1 MLVELIITTY
11 NKPKYLAA
19 VLISLEGQD
28 RLPDMV
34 CIADDGSGE
43 PTRAV
48 VSAFAARNPAIS
60 VRHVWHPDDGFRKT
74 AILNLAIRGATA
86 EYLVFIDDDCL
97 MHPAYLSRHI
107 ALAREGQF
115 LTGSLIRLTV
125 AETEP
130 VLGNGR
136 PVWTAQGT
144 LVGWKAKRFREW
156 LKSSPGPLW
165 LMALLD
171 RLSLVSPSWAGCNAS
186 TFRAH
191 VLAVNGFDESMAYGG
206 EDKEFGARLRNA
218 GIRGR
223 QLRYTAPLYHLE
235 HGRSYVYPDIVR
247 RNRERILSTRK
258 SGKTWTESGIT

>member
-1 MLVELIITTY
+1 M
-11 NKPKYLAA
+11 
-19 VLISLEGQD
+19 
-28 RLPDMV
+28 
-34 CIADDGSGE
+34 
-43 PTRAV
+43 
-48 VSAFAARNPAIS
+48 
-60 VRHVWHPDDGFRKT
+60 
-74 AILNLAIRGATA
+74 
-86 EYLVFIDDDCL
+86 FIDDDCL
-97 MHPAYLSRHI
+97 MHPAYLSRHV

-115 LTGSLIRLTV
+115 LTGSVIRLTV

-136 PVWTAQGT
+136 PVWTAQGP

-165 LMALLD
+165 LMELLD
-171 RLSLVSPSWAGCNAS
+171 RLSPVSPNWAGGNAS
-186 TFRAH
+186 AFRAH

-206 EDKEFGARLRNA
+206 LDKEFGARLRNA

-223 QLRYTAPLYHLE
+223 QLRYTAPLYHLD
-235 HGRSYVYPDIVR
+235 HGRSYVDPDNVR